1 MRAVVFRNERLQYVT
16 DEPSPQPRLGEALVR
31 VRVAGI
37 CRTDLEL
44 TKGYLGFSGILGH
57 EFVGE
62 MRETH
67 GALQRGQ
74 RVVGEIN
81 CGCGECALCGAGMER
96 HCPQRTVLGI
106 LGREGCM
113 ADALTLPIENLLPV
127 PDDVRDED
135 AVFTEPLAAVLEI
148 FEQVHIQPHHAV
160 AVLGDGKLGLLTAVV
175 FQALHPGPLLL
186 VGHHPER
193 ASNFEGLEIVHENEL
208 ASEHDSRF
216 DFVVEATGAT
226 EGLQTAMRIV
236 KPRGAVVLKSTMER
250 AAPLDLTP
258 LVINEVSLVGSRCGR
273 FAPALE
279 LLRRNILPLH
289 ALRTASYPLESAMEA
304 WEHAQR
310 TGTLKLLLTMR

>member
-1 MRAVVFRNERLQYVT
+1 ML
-16 DEPSPQPRLGEALVR
+16 R
-31 VRVAGI
+31 VRTAGI

-44 TKGYLGFSGILGH
+44 TKGYMGFSGILGH

-62 MRETH
+62 MTETH
-67 GALQRGQ
+67 GDLQKGQ

-81 CGCGECALCGAGMER
+81 CGCGDCALCGAGLER

-113 ADALTLPIENLLPV
+113 ADALTLPLENLLPV
-127 PDDVRDED
+127 PDEVCDED

-148 FEQVHIQPHHAV
+148 FEQVQIQPHHRV
-160 AVLGDGKLGLLTAVV
+160 AVIGDGKLGLLTALV

-193 ASNFEGLEIVHENEL
+193 ASIFEGLDILHEDEL
-208 ASEHDSRF
+208 ASAHDSRF

-226 EGLQTAMRIV
+226 EGLHTAMRIV
-236 KPRGAVVLKSTMER
+236 KARGVLLLKSTMER

-279 LLRRNILPLH
+279 LLRRNVLPLD
-289 ALRTASYPLESAMEA
+289 ALHTATYPLESALEA
-304 WEHAQR
+304 WEHAKR
-310 TGTLKLLLTMR
+310 PGSLKVLLTML